1 MKKIISIFLIVILLS
16 AFLIVNIL
24 QSSFA
29 ESNRYV
35 YDGSNLDTSKYPG
48 FKEKLDT
55 LKANHPNWKF
65 IIMETGLDFE
75 QVIKAQYTGHLGT
88 PKNLIQGKS
97 GEWICSICGD
107 RVYDTG
113 NWKCASEQAIRY
125 YMDTRNWLVDSPY
138 LFQFLATDYLQT
150 TDDRV
155 YQSLNGT
162 FLYSRENASIINR
175 VCREKNANPYYIIA
189 RLLQEQGN
197 AGGATSKMVDTDG
210 TVYYNLF
217 NIGASGNTQQEV
229 YNNALARAKR
239 EGWTSIEKCL
249 SDGITFLFS
258 AYINNKQ
265 NSIYLNKFDVESYG
279 GLYIRQYMQNIEA
292 PKSEGT
298 SMYNKMKNAGLLDE
312 NLTFIIPVYENMS
325 SLSSSSPDS
334 SIEAYPKNIRVKVGH
349 SNVMIRSGRSTTST
363 PVGKITDSSVVVL
376 SVERYSDGWHK
387 VILEDGTSGY
397 VKFNTSYLEEID
409 DITNCYE
416 EVTVTN
422 SDVILRVGPGYS
434 QLEITHLNKGQV
446 IHRIDNTG
454 RYYIDGKVWDRV
466 ILSDSRQGFVARDN
480 IHIIDYNESFYVNA
494 EGGLYLRESPAGNI
508 IRKLENG
515 SIVTRIEAGSKVGN
529 YTWDKVIT
537 EDGVIGYVAREYLIK
552 VDGGEVPDETPDN
565 SGGNEADNEIIED
578 NNVDNEIVDDENNV
592 LNNEVIDD
600 NDANNETLKNEIIDN
615 ETGVENSVINNE
627 VVGDNTVEE
636 TPDSG
641 EDDSDDNNENGDDN
655 NNSGEDN
662 GSNDDSDNGTG
673 GDNSNGGNGEDNE
686 SGEDDFETE
695 RILIV
700 ESSATAN
707 SIQNAIITRG
717 DEIILGN
724 QVIATGDIANMGGAK
739 YTIVKKGDSTGD
751 GYVKA
756 NDYLIIKDYIME
768 TGTAKLE
775 GAFKMAA
782 DVTGDNQVKA
792 NDYLKIKDHIMYGI
806 EL

>member
-29 ESNRYV
+29 ESNRYA

-138 LFQFLATDYLQT
+138 LFQFLATDYLET

-298 SMYNKMKNAGLLDE
+298 SMYNKMRSAGLLNE

-363 PVGKITDSSVVVL
+363 PVGKIADSSVVVL

-387 VILEDGTSGY
+387 VVLEDGTNGY

-422 SDVILRVGPGYS
+422 SDVILRVGPGYN

-454 RYYIDGKVWDRV
+454 RYYIDGKIWDRV

-480 IHIIDYNESFYVNA
+480 IHKIDYNESFYVNA
-494 EGGLYLRESPAGNI
+494 EGGLYLRETPAGNI

-515 SIVTRIEAGSKVGN
+515 SIVTRLEAGSKVGN

-552 VDGGEVPDETPDN
+552 VDGGEVQDETPDD
-565 SGGNEADNEIIED
+565 SGGNEADNEI
-578 NNVDNEIVDDENNV
+578 NNEIVDNENNALNNEVIDDENNV
-592 LNNEVIDD
+592 LNNEVIDED
-600 NDANNETLKNEIIDN
+600 NTLNNEVMNEI
-615 ETGVENSVINNE
+615 ENSVIDNE
-627 VVGDNTVEE
+627 IVGDNII
-636 TPDSG
+636 
-641 EDDSDDNNENGDDN
+641 EDDNETEEPDIGDNEP
-655 NNSGEDN
+655 
-662 GSNDDSDNGTG
+662 DDS
-673 GDNSNGGNGEDNE
+673 
-686 SGEDDFETE
+686 EDDLETE
-695 RILIV
+695 RIIIV

-707 SIQNAIITRG
+707 SLSNATITRG
-717 DEIILGN
+717 DKVISGE
-724 QVIATGDIANMGGAK
+724 QVIATGDIANMGGTK

-782 DVTGDNQVKA
+782 DVTGDSQVKA
-792 NDYLKIKDHIMYGI
+792 NDYLKIKDHIMYGVEI
-806 EL
+806 

>member
-75 QVIKAQYTGHLGT
+75 QVIKAQYTGHLDT

-138 LFQFLATDYLQT
+138 LFQFLATDYLET
-150 TDDRV
+150 TDDKV
-155 YQSLNGT
+155 YGSLNGT

-217 NIGASGNTQQEV
+217 NIGASGNSQQEV

-298 SMYNKMKNAGLLDE
+298 SMYNKMKSAGLLNE

-349 SNVMIRSGRSTTST
+349 SNVMIRSGRSTTSL
-363 PVGKITDSSVVVL
+363 PVGKIADSSVVVL

-387 VILEDGTSGY
+387 VVLEDGTNGY

-422 SDVILRVGPGYS
+422 SDVILRVGPGYN

-454 RYYIDGKVWDRV
+454 RYYIDGKIWDRV
-466 ILSDSRQGFVARDN
+466 ILSDSRQGFVSRDN
-480 IHIIDYNESFYVNA
+480 IHKIDYNESFYVNA
-494 EGGLYLRESPAGNI
+494 EGGLYLRETPAGNI

-515 SIVTRIEAGSKVGN
+515 SIVTRLEAGSKVGN

-552 VDGGEVPDETPDN
+552 VDGGEVPDETPDD
-565 SGGNEADNEIIED
+565 SGDNEADNEIIED

-592 LNNEVIDD
+592 LNNEVIDED
-600 NDANNETLKNEIIDN
+600 NTLNNEVIDEIKNSVIDN
-615 ETGVENSVINNE
+615 EI
-627 VVGDNTVEE
+627 VGDNTVEDDNE
-636 TPDSG
+636 TEEPDIGDNEPEDG
-641 EDDSDDNNENGDDN
+641 EDDL
-655 NNSGEDN
+655 
-662 GSNDDSDNGTG
+662 
-673 GDNSNGGNGEDNE
+673 
-686 SGEDDFETE
+686 ETE
-695 RILIV
+695 RIIIV

-707 SIQNAIITRG
+707 SLSNATITRG
-717 DEIILGN
+717 DKVISGE
-724 QVIATGDIANMGGAK
+724 QVIATGDIANMGGTK

-782 DVTGDNQVKA
+782 DVTGDSQVKA

>member
-55 LKANHPNWKF
+55 LKANHPNWNF

-88 PKNLIQGKS
+88 PKNLIQGKT

-138 LFQFLATDYLQT
+138 LFQFLATDYLET

-217 NIGASGNTQQEV
+217 NIGASGNSQQEV

-298 SMYNKMKNAGLLDE
+298 SMYNKMKSAGLLNE

-349 SNVMIRSGRSTTST
+349 SNVMIRSGRSTTSL
-363 PVGKITDSSVVVL
+363 PVGKIADSSVVVL

-387 VILEDGTSGY
+387 VVLEDGTNGY

-422 SDVILRVGPGYS
+422 SDVILRVGPGYN
-434 QLEITHLNKGQV
+434 QLEITHLNKGQI

-454 RYYIDGKVWDRV
+454 RYVIDGKIWDRV

-480 IHIIDYNESFYVNA
+480 IHKIDYNESFYVNA
-494 EGGLYLRESPAGNI
+494 EGGLYLRETPAGNI

-515 SIVTRIEAGSKVGN
+515 SIVTRLEAGSKVGN

-552 VDGGEVPDETPDN
+552 VDGGEVPDETPDD
-565 SGGNEADNEIIED
+565 SGGNEADNEI
-578 NNVDNEIVDDENNV
+578 NNEIVDNENNALNNEVIDDENNV
-592 LNNEVIDD
+592 LNNEVIDED
-600 NDANNETLKNEIIDN
+600 NTLNNEVIDEI
-615 ETGVENSVINNE
+615 ENSVIDNE
-627 VVGDNTVEE
+627 IIGDNTVEDDNE
-636 TPDSG
+636 TEEEPDIGDNEPDDS
-641 EDDSDDNNENGDDN
+641 EDDL
-655 NNSGEDN
+655 
-662 GSNDDSDNGTG
+662 
-673 GDNSNGGNGEDNE
+673 
-686 SGEDDFETE
+686 ETE
-695 RILIV
+695 RIIIV

-707 SIQNAIITRG
+707 SLPNATITRG
-717 DEIILGN
+717 DKVISGE
-724 QVIATGDIANMGGAK
+724 QVIATGDIANMGGTK

-782 DVTGDNQVKA
+782 DVTGDSQVKA

>member
-138 LFQFLATDYLQT
+138 LFQFLATDYLET
-150 TDDRV
+150 TDDKV
-155 YQSLNGT
+155 YGSLNGT

-298 SMYNKMKNAGLLDE
+298 SMYNKMKSAGLLNE

-363 PVGKITDSSVVVL
+363 PVGKIADSSVVVL

-387 VILEDGTSGY
+387 VVLEDGTNGY

-422 SDVILRVGPGYS
+422 SDVILRVGPGYN

-454 RYYIDGKVWDRV
+454 RYYIDGKIWDRV

-480 IHIIDYNESFYVNA
+480 IHKIDYNESFYVNA
-494 EGGLYLRESPAGNI
+494 EGGLYLRETPAGNI

-515 SIVTRIEAGSKVGN
+515 SIVTRLEAGSKVGN

-552 VDGGEVPDETPDN
+552 VDGGEVPDETPDD
-565 SGGNEADNEIIED
+565 SGDNEVDNEIIED

-592 LNNEVIDD
+592 LNNEVIDED
-600 NDANNETLKNEIIDN
+600 NTLNNEVIDEIKNSVIDN
-615 ETGVENSVINNE
+615 EI
-627 VVGDNTVEE
+627 VGDNTVEDDNE
-636 TPDSG
+636 TEEPDIGDNEPEDG
-641 EDDSDDNNENGDDN
+641 EDDL
-655 NNSGEDN
+655 
-662 GSNDDSDNGTG
+662 
-673 GDNSNGGNGEDNE
+673 
-686 SGEDDFETE
+686 ETE
-695 RILIV
+695 RIIIV

-707 SIQNAIITRG
+707 SLSNATITRG
-717 DEIILGN
+717 DKVISGE
-724 QVIATGDIANMGGAK
+724 QVIATGDIANMSGTK

-782 DVTGDNQVKA
+782 DVTGDSQVKA
-792 NDYLKIKDHIMYGI
+792 NDYLKIKDHIMYGVEI
-806 EL
+806 

>member
-29 ESNRYV
+29 ESNRYA

-55 LKANHPNWKF
+55 LKANHPNWNF

-138 LFQFLATDYLQT
+138 LFQFLATDYLET
-150 TDDRV
+150 TDDKV
-155 YQSLNGT
+155 YGSLNGT

-217 NIGASGNTQQEV
+217 NIGASGNSQQEV

-298 SMYNKMKNAGLLDE
+298 SMYNKMKSAGLLNE

-363 PVGKITDSSVVVL
+363 PVGKIADSSVVVL

-387 VILEDGTSGY
+387 VVLEDGTNGY

-422 SDVILRVGPGYS
+422 SDVILRVGPGYN

-454 RYYIDGKVWDRV
+454 RYYIDGKIWDRV

-480 IHIIDYNESFYVNA
+480 IHKIDYNESFYVNA
-494 EGGLYLRESPAGNI
+494 EGGLYLRETPA
-508 IRKLENG
+508 
-515 SIVTRIEAGSKVGN
+515 
-529 YTWDKVIT
+529 
-537 EDGVIGYVAREYLIK
+537 
-552 VDGGEVPDETPDN
+552 
-565 SGGNEADNEIIED
+565 EI
-578 NNVDNEIVDDENNV
+578 
-592 LNNEVIDD
+592 
-600 NDANNETLKNEIIDN
+600 
-615 ETGVENSVINNE
+615 
-627 VVGDNTVEE
+627 
-636 TPDSG
+636 
-641 EDDSDDNNENGDDN
+641 
-655 NNSGEDN
+655 
-662 GSNDDSDNGTG
+662 
-673 GDNSNGGNGEDNE
+673 
-686 SGEDDFETE
+686 
-695 RILIV
+695 
-700 ESSATAN
+700 
-707 SIQNAIITRG
+707 
-717 DEIILGN
+717 
-724 QVIATGDIANMGGAK
+724 
-739 YTIVKKGDSTGD
+739 
-751 GYVKA
+751 
-756 NDYLIIKDYIME
+756 
-768 TGTAKLE
+768 
-775 GAFKMAA
+775 
-782 DVTGDNQVKA
+782 
-792 NDYLKIKDHIMYGI
+792 
-806 EL
+806 

>member
-29 ESNRYV
+29 ESNRYA

-138 LFQFLATDYLQT
+138 LFQFLATDYLET
-150 TDDRV
+150 TDDKV
-155 YQSLNGT
+155 YGSLNGT

-298 SMYNKMKNAGLLDE
+298 SMYNKMKSAGLLNE

-363 PVGKITDSSVVVL
+363 PVGKIADSSVVVL

-387 VILEDGTSGY
+387 VVLEDGTNGY

-422 SDVILRVGPGYS
+422 SDVILRVGPGYN

-454 RYYIDGKVWDRV
+454 RYYIDGKIWDRV

-480 IHIIDYNESFYVNA
+480 IHKIDYNESFYVNA
-494 EGGLYLRESPAGNI
+494 EGGLYLRETPAGNI

-515 SIVTRIEAGSKVGN
+515 SIVTRLEAGSKVGN

-552 VDGGEVPDETPDN
+552 VDGGEVPDETPDD
-565 SGGNEADNEIIED
+565 SGGNEADNEI
-578 NNVDNEIVDDENNV
+578 NNEIVDNENNALNNEVIDDENNV
-592 LNNEVIDD
+592 LNNEVIDED
-600 NDANNETLKNEIIDN
+600 NTLNNEVIDEIKNSVIDNEII
-615 ETGVENSVINNE
+615 
-627 VVGDNTVEE
+627 GDNTVEDDNE
-636 TPDSG
+636 TEEEPDIGDNEPEDG
-641 EDDSDDNNENGDDN
+641 EDDL
-655 NNSGEDN
+655 
-662 GSNDDSDNGTG
+662 
-673 GDNSNGGNGEDNE
+673 
-686 SGEDDFETE
+686 ETE
-695 RILIV
+695 RIIIV

-707 SIQNAIITRG
+707 SLSNATITRG
-717 DEIILGN
+717 DKLISGE
-724 QVIATGDIANMGGAK
+724 QVIATGDIANMGGTK

-782 DVTGDNQVKA
+782 DVTGDSQVKA
-792 NDYLKIKDHIMYGI
+792 NDYLKIKDHIMYGVEI
-806 EL
+806 

>member
-1 MKKIISIFLIVILLS
+1 MKKIISIFLFVILLS

-29 ESNRYV
+29 ESNRYL
-35 YDGSNLDTSKYPG
+35 YDGTNLDTSKYPG
-48 FKEKLDT
+48 FKERLDT
-55 LKANHPNWKF
+55 IKANHPNWNF

-75 QVIKAQYTGHLGT
+75 QVIKAQYTGHLDT

-113 NWKCASEQAIRY
+113 SWKCASEQAIRY

-138 LFQFLATDYLQT
+138 LFQFLQTDYLET
-150 TDDRV
+150 TDDKV
-155 YQSLNGT
+155 YNSLNGT
-162 FLYSRENASIINR
+162 FLYSRETASTINK
-175 VCREKNANPYYIIA
+175 VCKEKNANPYYVIA

-217 NIGASGNTQQEV
+217 NIGATGNTSQEV
-229 YNNALARAKR
+229 YNNALARAKK

-298 SMYNKMKNAGLLDE
+298 SMYNKMKSAGLLDE
-312 NLTFIIPVYENMS
+312 KLTFIIPVYENMPSTS
-325 SLSSSSPDS
+325 SVSPDS

-349 SNVMIRSGRSTTST
+349 SNVMIRSSRSTTST
-363 PVGKITDSSVVVL
+363 PVGKIADSSVVVL
-376 SVERYSDGWHK
+376 SVERYQDGWHK

-397 VKFNTSYLEEID
+397 VKFDTSYLEEID
-409 DITNCYE
+409 DVTNCYE
-416 EVTVTN
+416 EVTVIN
-422 SDVILRVGPGYS
+422 DDVILRVGPGFN
-434 QLEITHLNKGQV
+434 QLEITHLAKGQV
-446 IHRIDNTG
+446 VHRIDSTG
-454 RYYIDGKVWDRV
+454 RYLIDGRVWDRV

-480 IHIIDYNESFYVNA
+480 IQKVDYNESFIVNA
-494 EGGLYLRESPAGNI
+494 EGGLYLRVTPAGNI
-508 IRKLENG
+508 IRKLEKG
-515 SIVTRIEAGSKVGN
+515 TIVTRLEAGSKVGD

-552 VDGGEVPDETPDN
+552 VDGEEVPDENPNNTVENDIVNNEVIENEIIGNNNIGNNATIENEIEDENNKVEEEVNNTVEDN
-565 SGGNEADNEIIED
+565 DNQNNVNNNVGDNENTDGENNETGGNEAE
-578 NNVDNEIVDDENNV
+578 DDEG
-592 LNNEVIDD
+592 ID
-600 NDANNETLKNEIIDN
+600 
-615 ETGVENSVINNE
+615 
-627 VVGDNTVEE
+627 
-636 TPDSG
+636 
-641 EDDSDDNNENGDDN
+641 
-655 NNSGEDN
+655 
-662 GSNDDSDNGTG
+662 
-673 GDNSNGGNGEDNE
+673 
-686 SGEDDFETE
+686 TE
-695 RILIV
+695 RVIIV
-700 ESSATAN
+700 EPSATAN
-707 SIQNAIITRG
+707 SIPNAVITRNDKVITG
-717 DEIILGN
+717 SS
-724 QVIATGDIANMGGAK
+724 VIATGDIASMGDTK

-806 EL
+806 DI

>member
-29 ESNRYV
+29 ESNRYA

-55 LKANHPNWKF
+55 LKANHPNWNF

-75 QVIKAQYTGHLGT
+75 QVIKAEYTGHLDT
-88 PKNLIQGKS
+88 PKNLIQGKT

-175 VCREKNANPYYIIA
+175 VCKEKNANPYYVIA

-387 VILEDGTSGY
+387 VILEDGTNGY

-480 IHIIDYNESFYVNA
+480 IHKIDYNESFYVNA

-515 SIVTRIEAGSKVGN
+515 SILTRIESGVQVGN

-537 EDGVIGYVAREYLIK
+537 EDGAIGYVAREYLVK
-552 VDGGEVPDETPDN
+552 VDGSDVPDEMPDD
-565 SGGNEADNEIIED
+565 SGDNEINNEVIEGNNVDNEIIED
-578 NNVDNEIVDDENNV
+578 ENNV
-592 LNNEVIDD
+592 SNNEVSDEDDALNNEVMD
-600 NDANNETLKNEIIDN
+600 EI
-615 ETGVENSVINNE
+615 ENSVIDNE
-627 VVGDNTVEE
+627 IIGDNTVE
-636 TPDSG
+636 
-641 EDDSDDNNENGDDN
+641 DDSEADNGDNNESEDDEEGSEKPDNGDGGD
-655 NNSGEDN
+655 SEDN
-662 GSNDDSDNGTG
+662 S
-673 GDNSNGGNGEDNE
+673 
-686 SGEDDFETE
+686 

-700 ESSATAN
+700 EPSATAD
-707 SIQNAIITRG
+707 SIAGAIITR
-717 DEIILGN
+717 DEKLITGN
-724 QVIATGDIANMGGAK
+724 EMVATGDIASIGSEK

-775 GAFKMAA
+775 GVFKMAA

>member
-29 ESNRYV
+29 ESNRYA

-55 LKANHPNWKF
+55 LKANHPNWNF

-138 LFQFLATDYLQT
+138 LFQFLATDYLET
-150 TDDRV
+150 TDDKV
-155 YQSLNGT
+155 YGSLNGT
-162 FLYSRENASIINR
+162 FLYSRENALIINI

-298 SMYNKMKNAGLLDE
+298 SMYNKMKSAGLLNE

-363 PVGKITDSSVVVL
+363 PVGKIADSSVVVL

-387 VILEDGTSGY
+387 VVLEDGTNGY

-422 SDVILRVGPGYS
+422 SDVILRVGPGYN

-454 RYYIDGKVWDRV
+454 RYYIDGKIWDRV

-480 IHIIDYNESFYVNA
+480 IHKIDYNESFYVNA
-494 EGGLYLRESPAGNI
+494 EGGLYLRETPAGNI

-515 SIVTRIEAGSKVGN
+515 SIVTRLEAGSKVGN

-552 VDGGEVPDETPDN
+552 VDGGEVPDETPDD
-565 SGGNEADNEIIED
+565 SGGNEADNEI
-578 NNVDNEIVDDENNV
+578 NNEIVDNENNALNNEVIDDENNV
-592 LNNEVIDD
+592 LNNEVIDED
-600 NDANNETLKNEIIDN
+600 NTLNNEVIDEI
-615 ETGVENSVINNE
+615 ENSVIDNE
-627 VVGDNTVEE
+627 IIGDNTVEDDNE
-636 TPDSG
+636 TEEPDIGDNEPEDG
-641 EDDSDDNNENGDDN
+641 EDDL
-655 NNSGEDN
+655 
-662 GSNDDSDNGTG
+662 
-673 GDNSNGGNGEDNE
+673 
-686 SGEDDFETE
+686 ETE
-695 RILIV
+695 RIIIV

-707 SIQNAIITRG
+707 SLSNATITRG
-717 DEIILGN
+717 DKLISGE
-724 QVIATGDIANMGGAK
+724 QVIATGDIANMGGTK

-782 DVTGDNQVKA
+782 DVTGDSQVKA

>member
-75 QVIKAQYTGHLGT
+75 QVIKAQYTGHLDT

-138 LFQFLATDYLQT
+138 LFQFLATDYLET
-150 TDDRV
+150 TDDKV
-155 YQSLNGT
+155 YGSLNGT

-298 SMYNKMKNAGLLDE
+298 SMYNKMKSAGLLEE

-387 VILEDGTSGY
+387 VVLEDGTNGY

-422 SDVILRVGPGYS
+422 SDVILRVGPGYN

-454 RYYIDGKVWDRV
+454 RYYIDGKIWDRV

-480 IHIIDYNESFYVNA
+480 IHKIDYNESFYVNA
-494 EGGLYLRESPAGNI
+494 EGGLYLRETPAGNI

-515 SIVTRIEAGSKVGN
+515 SIVTRLEAGSKVGN

-552 VDGGEVPDETPDN
+552 VDGGEVPDETPDD
-565 SGGNEADNEIIED
+565 SGDNE
-578 NNVDNEIVDDENNV
+578 VDNEINNEIVDNENNALNNEVIDDENNV
-592 LNNEVIDD
+592 LNNEVIDED
-600 NDANNETLKNEIIDN
+600 NTLNNEVTDEI
-615 ETGVENSVINNE
+615 ENSVIDNE
-627 VVGDNTVEE
+627 IVGDNTVEDDNE
-636 TPDSG
+636 TEEPDIGDNEPEDG
-641 EDDSDDNNENGDDN
+641 EDDL
-655 NNSGEDN
+655 
-662 GSNDDSDNGTG
+662 
-673 GDNSNGGNGEDNE
+673 
-686 SGEDDFETE
+686 ETE
-695 RILIV
+695 RIIIV

-707 SIQNAIITRG
+707 SLSNATITRG
-717 DEIILGN
+717 DKVISGE
-724 QVIATGDIANMGGAK
+724 QVIATGDIANMGGTK

-782 DVTGDNQVKA
+782 DVTGDSQVKA

>member
-75 QVIKAQYTGHLGT
+75 QVIKAQYTGHLDT

-138 LFQFLATDYLQT
+138 LFQFLATDYLET
-150 TDDRV
+150 TDDKV
-155 YQSLNGT
+155 YGSLNGT

-175 VCREKNANPYYIIA
+175 VCREKNANQYYIIA

-229 YNNALARAKR
+229 YNNALARAKK

-298 SMYNKMKNAGLLDE
+298 SMYNKMKSAGLLNE

-363 PVGKITDSSVVVL
+363 PVGKIADSSVVVL

-387 VILEDGTSGY
+387 VVLEDGTNGY

-422 SDVILRVGPGYS
+422 SDVILRVGPGYN

-454 RYYIDGKVWDRV
+454 RYYIDGKIWDRV

-480 IHIIDYNESFYVNA
+480 IHKIDYNESFYVNA
-494 EGGLYLRESPAGNI
+494 EGGLYLRETPAGNI

-515 SIVTRIEAGSKVGN
+515 SIVTRLEAGSKVGN

-552 VDGGEVPDETPDN
+552 VDGGEVPDETPDD
-565 SGGNEADNEIIED
+565 SGGNEADNEI
-578 NNVDNEIVDDENNV
+578 NNEIVDNENNALNNEVIDDENNV
-592 LNNEVIDD
+592 LNNEVIDED
-600 NDANNETLKNEIIDN
+600 NTLNNEVMNEI
-615 ETGVENSVINNE
+615 ENSVIDNE
-627 VVGDNTVEE
+627 IVGDNIIEDDNETEE
-636 TPDSG
+636 PDIGDNEPEDG
-641 EDDSDDNNENGDDN
+641 EDDL
-655 NNSGEDN
+655 
-662 GSNDDSDNGTG
+662 
-673 GDNSNGGNGEDNE
+673 
-686 SGEDDFETE
+686 ETE
-695 RILIV
+695 RIIIV

-707 SIQNAIITRG
+707 SLSNATITRG
-717 DEIILGN
+717 DKVISSE
-724 QVIATGDIANMGGAK
+724 QVIATGDIANMGGTK

-782 DVTGDNQVKA
+782 DVTGDSQVKA
-792 NDYLKIKDHIMYGI
+792 NDYLKIKDHIMYGVEI
-806 EL
+806 

>member
-16 AFLIVNIL
+16 ALLIVNIL

-29 ESNRYV
+29 ESNRYA

-75 QVIKAQYTGHLGT
+75 QVIKAQYTGHLDT

-138 LFQFLATDYLQT
+138 LFQFLATDYLET
-150 TDDRV
+150 TDDKV
-155 YQSLNGT
+155 YGSLNGT

-217 NIGASGNTQQEV
+217 NIGASGNSQQEV

-298 SMYNKMKNAGLLDE
+298 SMYNKMRSAGLLNE

-363 PVGKITDSSVVVL
+363 PVGKIADSSVVVL

-387 VILEDGTSGY
+387 VVLEDGTNGY

-422 SDVILRVGPGYS
+422 SDVILRVGPGYN

-454 RYYIDGKVWDRV
+454 RYYIDGKIWDRV

-480 IHIIDYNESFYVNA
+480 IHKIDYNESFYVNA
-494 EGGLYLRESPAGNI
+494 EGGLYLRETPAGNI

-515 SIVTRIEAGSKVGN
+515 SIVTRLEAGSKVGN

-537 EDGVIGYVAREYLIK
+537 GDGVIGYVAREYLIK

-565 SGGNEADNEIIED
+565 SGGNEADNEI
-578 NNVDNEIVDDENNV
+578 NNEIVDNENNA

-600 NDANNETLKNEIIDN
+600 ENNDLNNEVIDEDNTLNNEVID
-615 ETGVENSVINNE
+615 EIENSVIDNE
-627 VVGDNTVEE
+627 IIGDNTVEDDNE
-636 TPDSG
+636 TEEEPDIGDNEPDDS
-641 EDDSDDNNENGDDN
+641 EDDL
-655 NNSGEDN
+655 
-662 GSNDDSDNGTG
+662 
-673 GDNSNGGNGEDNE
+673 
-686 SGEDDFETE
+686 ETE
-695 RILIV
+695 RIIIV

-707 SIQNAIITRG
+707 SLSNATITRG
-717 DEIILGN
+717 DKLISGE
-724 QVIATGDIANMGGAK
+724 QVIATGDIANMGGTK

-782 DVTGDNQVKA
+782 DVTGDSQVKA
-792 NDYLKIKDHIMYGI
+792 NDYLKIKDHIMYGVEI
-806 EL
+806 

>member
-75 QVIKAQYTGHLGT
+75 QVIKAQYTGHLDT

-97 GEWICSICGD
+97 GEWICLICGD

-138 LFQFLATDYLQT
+138 LFQFLATDYLET
-150 TDDRV
+150 TDDKV
-155 YQSLNGT
+155 YGSLNGT

-298 SMYNKMKNAGLLDE
+298 SMYNKMKSAGLLNE

-363 PVGKITDSSVVVL
+363 PVGKIADSSVVVL

-387 VILEDGTSGY
+387 VVLEDGTNGY

-422 SDVILRVGPGYS
+422 SDVILRVGPGYN

-454 RYYIDGKVWDRV
+454 RYYIDGKIWDRV

-480 IHIIDYNESFYVNA
+480 IHKIDYNESFYVNA
-494 EGGLYLRESPAGNI
+494 EGGLYLRETPAGNI

-515 SIVTRIEAGSKVGN
+515 SIVTRLEAGSKVGN

-552 VDGGEVPDETPDN
+552 VDGGEVPDETPDD
-565 SGGNEADNEIIED
+565 SGDNEADNEIIED

-592 LNNEVIDD
+592 LNNEVIDED
-600 NDANNETLKNEIIDN
+600 NTLNNEIIDEESNVLNN
-615 ETGVENSVINNE
+615 EVTDEIENSVIDNE
-627 VVGDNTVEE
+627 IVGDNTVEDDNE
-636 TPDSG
+636 TEEPDIGDNEPDDG
-641 EDDSDDNNENGDDN
+641 EDDL
-655 NNSGEDN
+655 
-662 GSNDDSDNGTG
+662 
-673 GDNSNGGNGEDNE
+673 
-686 SGEDDFETE
+686 ETE
-695 RILIV
+695 RIIIV

-707 SIQNAIITRG
+707 SLSNATITRG
-717 DEIILGN
+717 DKVISGE
-724 QVIATGDIANMGGAK
+724 QVIATGDIANMGGTK

-782 DVTGDNQVKA
+782 DVTGDSQVKA

>member
-138 LFQFLATDYLQT
+138 LFQFLATDYLET
-150 TDDRV
+150 TDDKV
-155 YQSLNGT
+155 YGALNGT

-217 NIGASGNTQQEV
+217 NIGASGNSQQEV
-229 YNNALARAKR
+229 YNNALARAKK

-298 SMYNKMKNAGLLDE
+298 SMYNKMKSAGLLNE

-363 PVGKITDSSVVVL
+363 PVGKIANSSVVVL

-387 VILEDGTSGY
+387 VVLEDGTNGY

-422 SDVILRVGPGYS
+422 SDVILRVGPGYN

-454 RYYIDGKVWDRV
+454 RYVIDGKIWDRV

-480 IHIIDYNESFYVNA
+480 IHKIDYNESFYVNA
-494 EGGLYLRESPAGNI
+494 EGGLYLRETPAGNI

-515 SIVTRIEAGSKVGN
+515 SIVTRLEAGSKVGN

-552 VDGGEVPDETPDN
+552 VDGGEVPDETPDD
-565 SGGNEADNEIIED
+565 SGGNEADNEI
-578 NNVDNEIVDDENNV
+578 NNEIVDNENNALNNEVIDDENNV
-592 LNNEVIDD
+592 LNNEVIDED
-600 NDANNETLKNEIIDN
+600 NTLNNEVIDEI
-615 ETGVENSVINNE
+615 ENSVIDNE
-627 VVGDNTVEE
+627 IIGDNTVEDDNE
-636 TPDSG
+636 TEEEPDIGDNEPDDS
-641 EDDSDDNNENGDDN
+641 EDDL
-655 NNSGEDN
+655 
-662 GSNDDSDNGTG
+662 
-673 GDNSNGGNGEDNE
+673 
-686 SGEDDFETE
+686 ETE
-695 RILIV
+695 RIIIV

-707 SIQNAIITRG
+707 SLSNATITRG
-717 DEIILGN
+717 DKVISSE
-724 QVIATGDIANMGGAK
+724 QVIATGDIANMGGTK

-782 DVTGDNQVKA
+782 DVTGDSQVKA
-792 NDYLKIKDHIMYGI
+792 NDYLKIKDHIMYGVEI
-806 EL
+806 

>member
-138 LFQFLATDYLQT
+138 LFQFLATDYLET
-150 TDDRV
+150 TDDKV
-155 YQSLNGT
+155 YGALNGT

-298 SMYNKMKNAGLLDE
+298 SMYNKMRSAGLLNE

-363 PVGKITDSSVVVL
+363 PVGKIADSSVVVL

-387 VILEDGTSGY
+387 VVLEDGTNGY

-422 SDVILRVGPGYS
+422 SDVILRVGPGYN

-454 RYYIDGKVWDRV
+454 RYYIDGKIWDRV

-480 IHIIDYNESFYVNA
+480 IHKIDYNESFYVNA
-494 EGGLYLRESPAGNI
+494 EGGLYLRETPAGNI

-515 SIVTRIEAGSKVGN
+515 SIVTRLEAGSKVGN

-565 SGGNEADNEIIED
+565 SGDNEVDNEIIED

-592 LNNEVIDD
+592 LNNEVIDED
-600 NDANNETLKNEIIDN
+600 NTLNNEVTDEI
-615 ETGVENSVINNE
+615 ENSVIDNE
-627 VVGDNTVEE
+627 IVGDNTVEDDNE
-636 TPDSG
+636 TEEPDIGDNEPEDG
-641 EDDSDDNNENGDDN
+641 EDDL
-655 NNSGEDN
+655 
-662 GSNDDSDNGTG
+662 
-673 GDNSNGGNGEDNE
+673 
-686 SGEDDFETE
+686 ETE
-695 RILIV
+695 RIIIV

-707 SIQNAIITRG
+707 SLSNATITRG
-717 DEIILGN
+717 DKVISGE
-724 QVIATGDIANMGGAK
+724 QVIATGDIANMGGTK

>member
-29 ESNRYV
+29 ESNRYA

-55 LKANHPNWKF
+55 LKANHPNWNF

-138 LFQFLATDYLQT
+138 LFQFLATDYLET
-150 TDDRV
+150 TDDKV
-155 YQSLNGT
+155 YGSLNGT

-175 VCREKNANPYYIIA
+175 VCKEKNANPYYIIA

-298 SMYNKMKNAGLLDE
+298 SMYNKMRSAGLLNE

-363 PVGKITDSSVVVL
+363 PVGKIADSSVVVL

-387 VILEDGTSGY
+387 VVLEDGTNGY

-422 SDVILRVGPGYS
+422 SDVILRVGPGYN

-454 RYYIDGKVWDRV
+454 RYYIDGKIWDRV

-480 IHIIDYNESFYVNA
+480 IHKIDYNESFYVNA
-494 EGGLYLRESPAGNI
+494 EGGLYLRETPAGNI

-515 SIVTRIEAGSKVGN
+515 SIVTRLEAGSKVGN

-552 VDGGEVPDETPDN
+552 VDGGEVPDETPDD
-565 SGGNEADNEIIED
+565 SAGNEADNEI
-578 NNVDNEIVDDENNV
+578 NNEIVDNENNALNNEVIDDENNV
-592 LNNEVIDD
+592 LNNEVIDED
-600 NDANNETLKNEIIDN
+600 NTLNNEVIDEI
-615 ETGVENSVINNE
+615 ENSVIDNE
-627 VVGDNTVEE
+627 IIGDNTVEDDNE
-636 TPDSG
+636 TDDS
-641 EDDSDDNNENGDDN
+641 EDDL
-655 NNSGEDN
+655 
-662 GSNDDSDNGTG
+662 
-673 GDNSNGGNGEDNE
+673 
-686 SGEDDFETE
+686 ETE
-695 RILIV
+695 RIIIV

-707 SIQNAIITRG
+707 SLSNATITRG
-717 DEIILGN
+717 DKLISGE
-724 QVIATGDIANMGGAK
+724 QVIATGDIANMGGTK

>member
-150 TDDRV
+150 TDDKV
-155 YQSLNGT
+155 YGSLNGT

-217 NIGASGNTQQEV
+217 NIGASGNSQQEV

-298 SMYNKMKNAGLLDE
+298 SMYNKMKSAGLLNE

-334 SIEAYPKNIRVKVGH
+334 SIEAYPKNIRIKVGH

-363 PVGKITDSSVVVL
+363 PVGKIADSSVVVL

-387 VILEDGTSGY
+387 VVLEDGTNGY

-422 SDVILRVGPGYS
+422 SDVILRVGPGYN

-454 RYYIDGKVWDRV
+454 RYYIDGKIWDRV

-480 IHIIDYNESFYVNA
+480 IHKIDYNESFYVNA
-494 EGGLYLRESPAGNI
+494 EGGLYLRETPAGNI

-515 SIVTRIEAGSKVGN
+515 SIVTRLEAGSKVGN

-565 SGGNEADNEIIED
+565 SGENEVDNEIIED

-592 LNNEVIDD
+592 LNNEVIDED
-600 NDANNETLKNEIIDN
+600 NTLNNEVTDEI
-615 ETGVENSVINNE
+615 ENSVIDNE
-627 VVGDNTVEE
+627 IVGDNTVEDDNE
-636 TPDSG
+636 TEEPDIGDNEPEDG
-641 EDDSDDNNENGDDN
+641 EDDL
-655 NNSGEDN
+655 
-662 GSNDDSDNGTG
+662 
-673 GDNSNGGNGEDNE
+673 
-686 SGEDDFETE
+686 ETE
-695 RILIV
+695 RIIIV

-707 SIQNAIITRG
+707 SLSNATITRG
-717 DEIILGN
+717 DKVISGE
-724 QVIATGDIANMGGAK
+724 QVIATGDIANMGGTK

-782 DVTGDNQVKA
+782 DVTGDSQVKA
-792 NDYLKIKDHIMYGI
+792 NDYLKIKDHIMYGVEI
-806 EL
+806 

>member
-1 MKKIISIFLIVILLS
+1 
-16 AFLIVNIL
+16 
-24 QSSFA
+24 
-29 ESNRYV
+29 
-35 YDGSNLDTSKYPG
+35 
-48 FKEKLDT
+48 
-55 LKANHPNWKF
+55 
-65 IIMETGLDFE
+65 METGLDFE

-88 PKNLIQGKS
+88 PKNLIQGKT

-138 LFQFLATDYLQT
+138 LFQFLATDYLET
-150 TDDRV
+150 TDDKV
-155 YQSLNGT
+155 YGSLNGT

-217 NIGASGNTQQEV
+217 NIGASGNSQQEV

-298 SMYNKMKNAGLLDE
+298 SMYNKMKSAGLLNE

-363 PVGKITDSSVVVL
+363 PVGKIADSSVVVL

-387 VILEDGTSGY
+387 VVLEDGTNGY

-422 SDVILRVGPGYS
+422 SDVILRVGPGYN

-454 RYYIDGKVWDRV
+454 RYYIDGKIWDRV

-480 IHIIDYNESFYVNA
+480 IHKIDYNESFYVNA
-494 EGGLYLRESPAGNI
+494 EGGLYLRETPAGNI

-515 SIVTRIEAGSKVGN
+515 SIVTRLEAGSKVGN

-592 LNNEVIDD
+592 LNNEVIDED
-600 NDANNETLKNEIIDN
+600 NTLNNEIIDEESNVLNN
-615 ETGVENSVINNE
+615 EVTDEIENSVIDNE
-627 VVGDNTVEE
+627 IVGDNTVEDDNE
-636 TPDSG
+636 TEEPDIGDNEPDDG
-641 EDDSDDNNENGDDN
+641 EDDL
-655 NNSGEDN
+655 
-662 GSNDDSDNGTG
+662 
-673 GDNSNGGNGEDNE
+673 
-686 SGEDDFETE
+686 ETE
-695 RILIV
+695 RIIIV

-707 SIQNAIITRG
+707 SLSNATITRG
-717 DEIILGN
+717 DKLISGG
-724 QVIATGDIANMGGAK
+724 QVIATGDIANMGGTK

-782 DVTGDNQVKA
+782 DVTGDSQVKA

>member
-29 ESNRYV
+29 ESNRYA

-138 LFQFLATDYLQT
+138 LFQFLATDYLET
-150 TDDRV
+150 TDDKV
-155 YQSLNGT
+155 YGSLNGT

-217 NIGASGNTQQEV
+217 NIGASGNSQQEV

-298 SMYNKMKNAGLLDE
+298 SMYNKMKSAGLLNE

-334 SIEAYPKNIRVKVGH
+334 SIEAYPKNIRIKVGH

-363 PVGKITDSSVVVL
+363 PVGKIADSSVVVL

-387 VILEDGTSGY
+387 VVLEDGTNGY

-422 SDVILRVGPGYS
+422 SDVILRVGPGYN

-454 RYYIDGKVWDRV
+454 RYYIDGKIWDRV

-480 IHIIDYNESFYVNA
+480 IHKIDYNESFYVNA
-494 EGGLYLRESPAGNI
+494 EGGLYLRETPAGNI

-515 SIVTRIEAGSKVGN
+515 SIVTRLEAGSKVGN

-565 SGGNEADNEIIED
+565 SGENEVDNEIIED

-592 LNNEVIDD
+592 LNNEVIDED
-600 NDANNETLKNEIIDN
+600 NTLNNEVTDEI
-615 ETGVENSVINNE
+615 ENSVIDNE
-627 VVGDNTVEE
+627 IVGDNTVEDDNE
-636 TPDSG
+636 TEEPDIGDNEPEDG
-641 EDDSDDNNENGDDN
+641 EDDL
-655 NNSGEDN
+655 
-662 GSNDDSDNGTG
+662 
-673 GDNSNGGNGEDNE
+673 
-686 SGEDDFETE
+686 ETE
-695 RILIV
+695 RIIIV

-707 SIQNAIITRG
+707 SLSNATITRG
-717 DEIILGN
+717 DKVISGE
-724 QVIATGDIANMGGAK
+724 QVIATGDIANMGGTK

-782 DVTGDNQVKA
+782 DVTGDSQVKA

>member
-24 QSSFA
+24 ESSFA

-138 LFQFLATDYLQT
+138 LFQFLATDYLET
-150 TDDRV
+150 TDDKV
-155 YQSLNGT
+155 YGSLNGT

-298 SMYNKMKNAGLLDE
+298 SMYNKMKSAGLLNE

-363 PVGKITDSSVVVL
+363 PVGKIADSSVVVL

-387 VILEDGTSGY
+387 VVLEDGTNGY

-422 SDVILRVGPGYS
+422 SDVILRVGPGYN

-454 RYYIDGKVWDRV
+454 RYYIDGKIWDRV

-480 IHIIDYNESFYVNA
+480 IHKIDYNESFYVNA
-494 EGGLYLRESPAGNI
+494 EGGLYLRETPAGNI

-515 SIVTRIEAGSKVGN
+515 SIVTRLEAGSKVGN

-552 VDGGEVPDETPDN
+552 VDGGEVPDETPDD
-565 SGGNEADNEIIED
+565 SGDNEADNEIIED

-592 LNNEVIDD
+592 LNNEVIDED
-600 NDANNETLKNEIIDN
+600 NTLNNEIIDEESNVLNN
-615 ETGVENSVINNE
+615 EVTDEIENSVIDNE
-627 VVGDNTVEE
+627 IVGDNTVEDDNE
-636 TPDSG
+636 TEEPDIGDNEPDDG
-641 EDDSDDNNENGDDN
+641 EDDL
-655 NNSGEDN
+655 
-662 GSNDDSDNGTG
+662 
-673 GDNSNGGNGEDNE
+673 
-686 SGEDDFETE
+686 ETE
-695 RILIV
+695 RIIIV

-707 SIQNAIITRG
+707 SLSNATITRG
-717 DEIILGN
+717 DKVISGE
-724 QVIATGDIANMGGAK
+724 QVIATGDIANMGGTK

-782 DVTGDNQVKA
+782 DVTGDSQVKA

>member
-1 MKKIISIFLIVILLS
+1 MKKIISIFLFVIILS

-29 ESNRYV
+29 ESNRYI

-48 FKEKLDT
+48 FKERLDT
-55 LKANHPNWKF
+55 IKKNHPNWNF
-65 IIMETGLDFE
+65 VIMETGLDFE
-75 QVIKAQYTGHLGT
+75 QVIKAEYTGHLDT

-113 NWKCASEQAIRY
+113 SWKCASEQAIRY

-138 LFQFLATDYLQT
+138 LFQFLQTDYLET
-150 TDDRV
+150 TDGKV
-155 YQSLNGT
+155 YNSLNGT
-162 FLYSRENASIINR
+162 FLYSRENASTINK
-175 VCREKNANPYYIIA
+175 VCKEKNANPYYVIA

-217 NIGASGNTQQEV
+217 NIGATGNTSQEV
-229 YNNALARAKR
+229 LKNALARAKK

-298 SMYNKMKNAGLLDE
+298 SMYNKMKSAGLLDE
-312 NLTFIIPVYENMS
+312 KLTFIIPVYENMS
-325 SLSSSSPDS
+325 STTSTSPDS
-334 SIEAYPKNIRVKVGH
+334 SIEAYPKNIRVKDGH
-349 SNVMIRSGRSTTST
+349 SNVMIRSSRSTTST
-363 PVGKITDSSVVVL
+363 PVGKIADSSVVVL
-376 SVERYSDGWHK
+376 SVERYADGWHK

-409 DITNCYE
+409 DVTNCYE
-416 EVTVTN
+416 EVTVIN
-422 SDVILRVGPGYS
+422 DDVILRVGPGLD
-434 QLEITHLNKGQV
+434 QLEITHLSKGQV
-446 IHRIDNTG
+446 VHRIDSTG
-454 RYYIDGKVWDRV
+454 RYFIDGKVWDRV
-466 ILSDSRQGFVARDN
+466 LLADSRQGFVARDN
-480 IHIIDYNESFYVNA
+480 IQIIDYNESFIVIA
-494 EGGLYLRESPAGNI
+494 EGGLYLRETPAGNI
-508 IRKLENG
+508 IRKLEKG
-515 SIVTRIEAGSKVGN
+515 SIVTRLEAGSKVGE

-552 VDGGEVPDETPDN
+552 VDGEEVPDEIPDN
-565 SGGNEADNEIIED
+565 TVENDMVSNEVIENEIENSVIDNEIIGN
-578 NNVDNEIVDDENNV
+578 NNVENNETIENEIEDENN
-592 LNNEVIDD
+592 
-600 NDANNETLKNEIIDN
+600 K
-615 ETGVENSVINNE
+615 VEE
-627 VVGDNTVEE
+627 DNTVE
-636 TPDSG
+636 
-641 EDDSDDNNENGDDN
+641 
-655 NNSGEDN
+655 
-662 GSNDDSDNGTG
+662 
-673 GDNSNGGNGEDNE
+673 GDNSEEDSTDGDNGNNE
-686 SGEDDFETE
+686 SGENESEEDEEIDTE
-695 RILIV
+695 RVIIV
-700 ESSATAN
+700 EPSATAN
-707 SIQNAIITRG
+707 SIPNAVITRNDKVITG
-717 DEIILGN
+717 TS
-724 QVIATGDIANMGGAK
+724 VIATGDIASMGDTK

-751 GYVKA
+751 GYIKA

-806 EL
+806 DI

>member
-75 QVIKAQYTGHLGT
+75 QVIKAQYTGHLDT

-138 LFQFLATDYLQT
+138 LFQFLATDYLET
-150 TDDRV
+150 TDDKV
-155 YQSLNGT
+155 YGALNGT

-298 SMYNKMKNAGLLDE
+298 SMYNKMRSAGLLNE

-349 SNVMIRSGRSTTST
+349 SNVMIRSGRSTTSL
-363 PVGKITDSSVVVL
+363 PVGKIADSSVVVL

-387 VILEDGTSGY
+387 VVLEDGTNGY

-422 SDVILRVGPGYS
+422 SDVILRVGPGYN

-454 RYYIDGKVWDRV
+454 RYYIDGKIWDRV

-480 IHIIDYNESFYVNA
+480 IHKIDYNESFYVNA
-494 EGGLYLRESPAGNI
+494 EGGLYLRETPAGNI

-515 SIVTRIEAGSKVGN
+515 SIVTRLEAGSKVGN

-565 SGGNEADNEIIED
+565 SGDNEVDNEIIED

-592 LNNEVIDD
+592 LNNEVIDED
-600 NDANNETLKNEIIDN
+600 NTLNNEVTDEI
-615 ETGVENSVINNE
+615 ENSVIDNE
-627 VVGDNTVEE
+627 IVGDNTVEDDNE
-636 TPDSG
+636 TEEPDIGDNEPEDG
-641 EDDSDDNNENGDDN
+641 EDDL
-655 NNSGEDN
+655 
-662 GSNDDSDNGTG
+662 
-673 GDNSNGGNGEDNE
+673 
-686 SGEDDFETE
+686 ETE
-695 RILIV
+695 RIIIV

-707 SIQNAIITRG
+707 SLSNATITRG
-717 DEIILGN
+717 DKVISGE
-724 QVIATGDIANMGGAK
+724 QVIATGDIANMGGTK

-782 DVTGDNQVKA
+782 DVTGDSQVKA

>member
-29 ESNRYV
+29 ESNRYA

-55 LKANHPNWKF
+55 LKANHPNWNF

-138 LFQFLATDYLQT
+138 LFQFLATDYLET
-150 TDDRV
+150 TDDKV
-155 YQSLNGT
+155 YGSLNGT

-298 SMYNKMKNAGLLDE
+298 SMYNKMKSAGLLEE

-363 PVGKITDSSVVVL
+363 PVGKIADSSVVVL

-387 VILEDGTSGY
+387 VVLEDGTNGY

-422 SDVILRVGPGYS
+422 SDVILRVGPGYN

-454 RYYIDGKVWDRV
+454 RYYIDGKIWDRV

-480 IHIIDYNESFYVNA
+480 IHKIDYNESFYVNA
-494 EGGLYLRESPAGNI
+494 EGGLYLRETPAGNI

-515 SIVTRIEAGSKVGN
+515 SIVTRLEAGSKVGN

-552 VDGGEVPDETPDN
+552 VDGGEVPDETPDD
-565 SGGNEADNEIIED
+565 SGGNEADNEI
-578 NNVDNEIVDDENNV
+578 NNEIVDNENNALNNEVIDDENNV
-592 LNNEVIDD
+592 LNNEVIDED
-600 NDANNETLKNEIIDN
+600 NTLNNEVIDEI
-615 ETGVENSVINNE
+615 ENSVIDNE
-627 VVGDNTVEE
+627 IIGDNTVEDDNE
-636 TPDSG
+636 TEEEPDIGDNEPDDS
-641 EDDSDDNNENGDDN
+641 EDDL
-655 NNSGEDN
+655 
-662 GSNDDSDNGTG
+662 
-673 GDNSNGGNGEDNE
+673 
-686 SGEDDFETE
+686 ETE
-695 RILIV
+695 RIIIV

-707 SIQNAIITRG
+707 SLPNATITRG
-717 DEIILGN
+717 DKVISGE
-724 QVIATGDIANMGGAK
+724 QVIATGDIANMGGTK

-782 DVTGDNQVKA
+782 DVTGDSQVKA

>member
-125 YMDTRNWLVDSPY
+125 YMDIRNWLVDSPY
-138 LFQFLATDYLQT
+138 LFQFLATDYLET
-150 TDDRV
+150 TDDKV
-155 YQSLNGT
+155 YGSLNGT

-298 SMYNKMKNAGLLDE
+298 SMHNKMKSAGLLEE

-363 PVGKITDSSVVVL
+363 PVGKIADSSVVVL

-387 VILEDGTSGY
+387 VVLEDGTNGY

-422 SDVILRVGPGYS
+422 SDVILRVGPGYN

-454 RYYIDGKVWDRV
+454 RYYIDGKIWDRV

-480 IHIIDYNESFYVNA
+480 IHKIDYNESFYVNA
-494 EGGLYLRESPAGNI
+494 EGGLYLRETPAGNI

-515 SIVTRIEAGSKVGN
+515 SIVTRLEEGSKVGN

-565 SGGNEADNEIIED
+565 SGDNEVDNEIIED

-592 LNNEVIDD
+592 LNNEVIDED
-600 NDANNETLKNEIIDN
+600 NTLNNEIIDEESNVLNN
-615 ETGVENSVINNE
+615 EVTDEIENSVIDNE
-627 VVGDNTVEE
+627 IVGDNTVEDDNE
-636 TPDSG
+636 TEEPDIGDNEPDDG
-641 EDDSDDNNENGDDN
+641 EDDL
-655 NNSGEDN
+655 
-662 GSNDDSDNGTG
+662 
-673 GDNSNGGNGEDNE
+673 
-686 SGEDDFETE
+686 ETE
-695 RILIV
+695 RIIIV

-707 SIQNAIITRG
+707 SLSNATITRG
-717 DEIILGN
+717 DKVISGE
-724 QVIATGDIANMGGAK
+724 QVIATGDIANMGGTK

-782 DVTGDNQVKA
+782 DVTGDSQVKA

>member
-55 LKANHPNWKF
+55 LKANHPNWNF

-138 LFQFLATDYLQT
+138 LFQFLATDYLET
-150 TDDRV
+150 TDDKV
-155 YQSLNGT
+155 YGALNGT

-298 SMYNKMKNAGLLDE
+298 SMYNKMRSAGLLNE

-349 SNVMIRSGRSTTST
+349 SNVMIRSGRSTTSL
-363 PVGKITDSSVVVL
+363 PVGKIADSSVVVL

-387 VILEDGTSGY
+387 VVLEDGTNGY

-422 SDVILRVGPGYS
+422 SDVILRVGPGYN

-454 RYYIDGKVWDRV
+454 RYYIDGKIWDRV

-480 IHIIDYNESFYVNA
+480 IHKIDYNESFYVNA
-494 EGGLYLRESPAGNI
+494 EGGLYLRETPAGNI

-515 SIVTRIEAGSKVGN
+515 SIVTRLEAGSKVGN

-565 SGGNEADNEIIED
+565 SGDNE
-578 NNVDNEIVDDENNV
+578 VDNEINNEIVDNENNALNNEVIDDENNV
-592 LNNEVIDD
+592 LNNEVIDED
-600 NDANNETLKNEIIDN
+600 NTLNNEVTDEI
-615 ETGVENSVINNE
+615 ENSVIDNE
-627 VVGDNTVEE
+627 IGGDNTVEDDNE
-636 TPDSG
+636 TEEPDIGDNEPGDS
-641 EDDSDDNNENGDDN
+641 EDDL
-655 NNSGEDN
+655 
-662 GSNDDSDNGTG
+662 
-673 GDNSNGGNGEDNE
+673 
-686 SGEDDFETE
+686 ETE
-695 RILIV
+695 RIIIV

-707 SIQNAIITRG
+707 SLSNATITRG
-717 DEIILGN
+717 DKVISGE
-724 QVIATGDIANMGGAK
+724 QVIATGDIANMGGTK

-782 DVTGDNQVKA
+782 DVTGDSQVKA

>member
-29 ESNRYV
+29 ESNRYA

-75 QVIKAQYTGHLGT
+75 QVIKAQYTGHLDT

-138 LFQFLATDYLQT
+138 LFQFLATDYLET
-150 TDDRV
+150 TDDKV
-155 YQSLNGT
+155 YGSLNGT
-162 FLYSRENASIINR
+162 FLYSRENATIINR
-175 VCREKNANPYYIIA
+175 VCKEKNANPYYIIA

-298 SMYNKMKNAGLLDE
+298 SMYNKMKSVGLLEE

-363 PVGKITDSSVVVL
+363 PVGKIADSSVVVL

-387 VILEDGTSGY
+387 VVLEDGINGY

-422 SDVILRVGPGYS
+422 SDVILRVGPGYN

-454 RYYIDGKVWDRV
+454 RYYIDGKIWDRV

-480 IHIIDYNESFYVNA
+480 IHKIDYNESFYVNA
-494 EGGLYLRESPAGNI
+494 EGGLYLRETPAGNI

-515 SIVTRIEAGSKVGN
+515 SIVTRLEAGSKVGN

-552 VDGGEVPDETPDN
+552 VDGGEVPDETPDD
-565 SGGNEADNEIIED
+565 SAGNEADNEI
-578 NNVDNEIVDDENNV
+578 NNEIVDNENNALNNEVIDDENNV
-592 LNNEVIDD
+592 LNNEVIDED
-600 NDANNETLKNEIIDN
+600 NTLNNEVIDEI
-615 ETGVENSVINNE
+615 ENSVIDNDII
-627 VVGDNTVEE
+627 GDNTVEDDNE
-636 TPDSG
+636 TEEEPDIGDNEPDDG
-641 EDDSDDNNENGDDN
+641 EDDL
-655 NNSGEDN
+655 
-662 GSNDDSDNGTG
+662 
-673 GDNSNGGNGEDNE
+673 
-686 SGEDDFETE
+686 ETE
-695 RILIV
+695 RIIIV

-707 SIQNAIITRG
+707 SLSNATITRG
-717 DEIILGN
+717 DKVISGE
-724 QVIATGDIANMGGAK
+724 QVIATGDIANMGGTK

-792 NDYLKIKDHIMYGI
+792 NDYLKIKDHIMYGVEI
-806 EL
+806 

>member
-29 ESNRYV
+29 ESNRYA

-55 LKANHPNWKF
+55 LKANHPNWNF

-138 LFQFLATDYLQT
+138 LFQFLATDYLET
-150 TDDRV
+150 TDDKV
-155 YQSLNGT
+155 YGSLNGT

-298 SMYNKMKNAGLLDE
+298 SMYNKMKSAGLLEE

-363 PVGKITDSSVVVL
+363 PVGKIADSSVVVL

-387 VILEDGTSGY
+387 VVLEDGTNGY

-422 SDVILRVGPGYS
+422 SDVILRVGPGYN

-454 RYYIDGKVWDRV
+454 RYYIDGKIWDRV

-480 IHIIDYNESFYVNA
+480 IHKIDYNESFYVNA
-494 EGGLYLRESPAGNI
+494 EGGLYLRETPAGNI

-515 SIVTRIEAGSKVGN
+515 SIVTRLEAGSKVGN

-552 VDGGEVPDETPDN
+552 VDGGEVPDETPDD
-565 SGGNEADNEIIED
+565 SGGNEADNEI
-578 NNVDNEIVDDENNV
+578 NNEIVDNENNALNNEVIDDENNV
-592 LNNEVIDD
+592 LNNEVIDED
-600 NDANNETLKNEIIDN
+600 NTLNNEVIDEI
-615 ETGVENSVINNE
+615 ENSVIDNE
-627 VVGDNTVEE
+627 IIGDNTVEDDNE
-636 TPDSG
+636 TEEEPDIGDNKPDDS
-641 EDDSDDNNENGDDN
+641 EDDL
-655 NNSGEDN
+655 
-662 GSNDDSDNGTG
+662 
-673 GDNSNGGNGEDNE
+673 
-686 SGEDDFETE
+686 ETE
-695 RILIV
+695 RIIIV

-707 SIQNAIITRG
+707 SLSNATITRG
-717 DEIILGN
+717 DKLISGE

-782 DVTGDNQVKA
+782 DVTGDSQVKA

>member
-138 LFQFLATDYLQT
+138 LFQFLATDYLET
-150 TDDRV
+150 TDDKV
-155 YQSLNGT
+155 YGSLNGT
-162 FLYSRENASIINR
+162 FLYSRENATIINR
-175 VCREKNANPYYIIA
+175 VCKEKNANPYYIIA

-298 SMYNKMKNAGLLDE
+298 SMYNKMKSAGLLNE

-363 PVGKITDSSVVVL
+363 PVGKIADSSVVVL

-387 VILEDGTSGY
+387 VVLEDGTSGY

-422 SDVILRVGPGYS
+422 SDVILRVGPGYN

-454 RYYIDGKVWDRV
+454 RYYIDGKIWDRV

-480 IHIIDYNESFYVNA
+480 IHKIDYNESFYVNA
-494 EGGLYLRESPAGNI
+494 EGGLYLRETPAGNI

-515 SIVTRIEAGSKVGN
+515 SIVTRLEAGSKVGN

-565 SGGNEADNEIIED
+565 SGDNEVDNEIIED

-592 LNNEVIDD
+592 LNNEVIDED
-600 NDANNETLKNEIIDN
+600 NTLNNEIIDEESNVLNN
-615 ETGVENSVINNE
+615 EVTDEIENSVIDNE
-627 VVGDNTVEE
+627 IVGDNTVEDDNE
-636 TPDSG
+636 TEEPDIGDNEPDDG
-641 EDDSDDNNENGDDN
+641 EDDL
-655 NNSGEDN
+655 
-662 GSNDDSDNGTG
+662 
-673 GDNSNGGNGEDNE
+673 
-686 SGEDDFETE
+686 ETE
-695 RILIV
+695 RIIIV

-707 SIQNAIITRG
+707 SLSNATITRG
-717 DEIILGN
+717 DKVISGE
-724 QVIATGDIANMGGAK
+724 QVIATGDIANMGGTK

-782 DVTGDNQVKA
+782 DVTGDSQVKA